1 MRIERT
7 PLVAVDPFNLED
19 VKDRARITDS
29 DSDFELTL
37 LAKSAARELEQYA
50 SIALLNQTIKV
61 TLDEW
66 GCENWFSLPVAP
78 LAAGAPIALTIG
90 GTAVT
95 AVSVVYGSR
104 PAMRLTDT
112 SIEGEVIISYTAGF
126 GPTATSI
133 PQDLRQAIHDQ
144 VVAAYDLRGEAEAKG
159 NGMSPHMARI
169 AARYR
174 RVAL

>member
-7 PLVAVDPFNLED
+7 PLVVVDPFNLAD
-19 VKDRARITDS
+19 VKDRARITDTYTE
-29 DSDFELTL
+29 FELTL
-37 LAKSAARELEQYA
+37 LARSAAQELEHYA

-66 GCENWFSLPVAP
+66 GCDNWFSLPVAP
-78 LAAGAPIALTIG
+78 LVAGAPIALTIG
-90 GTAVT
+90 GAAVT
-95 AVSVVYGSR
+95 AFTVVYGLR

-112 SIEGEVIISYTAGF
+112 SIEGEAIITYTAGF
-126 GPTATSI
+126 GAAATAI

-144 VVAAYDLRGEAEAKG
+144 VVAAYDMRGEAEAKG